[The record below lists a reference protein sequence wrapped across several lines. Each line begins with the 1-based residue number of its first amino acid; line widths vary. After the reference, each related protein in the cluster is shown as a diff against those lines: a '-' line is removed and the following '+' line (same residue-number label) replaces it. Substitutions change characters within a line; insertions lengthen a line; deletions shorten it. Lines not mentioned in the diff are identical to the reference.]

1 MAFLFLECLFFLM
14 PKQPHSRL
22 SSWIC
27 IFLLGSVPH
36 WVVST
41 LQFLKVQPC
50 LHFFSII
57 SLFKNWVQDHR
68 HSYLSQRLCSSH
80 PGFSELQTSTF
91 PCSLNTTTPL
101 TQRYTDCTKAD
112 QGHVPPFKPLTGL
125 SVPTL
130 PTKDCTLGQNDKTI
144 LDDSSFYA
152 IQMHS
157 VLRAKSL
164 PTRCL
169 WSGFCICPVWGQN
182 THALSFITW
191 ALRTVNHSLHCHV
204 KTLELKGVWFLPSQ
218 PYRAQRSGGTA
229 TLYFGDTAPDCMFS
243 STTHFQCCPSSQCPW
258 ILPLLLFCFSCL
270 LSPIRISGTLRES

>member
-1 MAFLFLECLFFLM
+1 M
-14 PKQPHSRL
+14 
-22 SSWIC
+22 
-27 IFLLGSVPH
+27 
-36 WVVST
+36 
-41 LQFLKVQPC
+41 QFLKVQPC

-80 PGFSELQTSTF
+80 PGFCELQTSTF

-112 QGHVPPFKPLTGL
+112 QGHVPPFSPLTGL

-144 LDDSSFYA
+144 LFDSSFYA

-164 PTRCL
+164 PVYKVSMVGVLHLSRMRTKHSR
-169 WSGFCICPVWGQN
+169 
-182 THALSFITW
+182 SFIYHLS
-191 ALRTVNHSLHCHV
+191 AQNC
-204 KTLELKGVWFLPSQ
+204 Q
-218 PYRAQRSGGTA
+218 P
-229 TLYFGDTAPDCMFS
+229 
-243 STTHFQCCPSSQCPW
+243 
-258 ILPLLLFCFSCL
+258 
-270 LSPIRISGTLRES
+270 